1 MLALIA
7 LAETPS
13 NCTSVAPARPE
24 PVTVTLVPSGPLVGE
39 KPVILGRTRMVNEV
53 ALVAVPAGVVTEIGP
68 LVAPLGTVASISP
81 SLATLKEAAVPLNL
95 TAVAPVKFVPVI
107 TTDVPTAPLDGV
119 KDPMVGG
126 SAAVPQE
133 LNLNAPI
140 RVCQFRP
147 ELA

>member
-1 MLALIA
+1 MEERA
-7 LAETPS
+7 LAETPW
-13 NCTSVAPARPE
+13 NWTLVVPEKPEPEMVTSVPTEPE
-24 PVTVTLVPSGPLVGE
+24 LGV

-68 LVAPLGTVASISP
+68 LVATLGTVASISP

-119 KDPMVGG
+119 KDAMVGG
-126 SAAVPQE
+126 SPPVLQE